1 MHTAGLDMSPNGN
14 VGIVTWTS
22 FGINAVEAAIE
33 EIIEALMNGIRLHHH
48 HCVALCGRMA
58 DSTNGVDLKSEM

>member
-1 MHTAGLDMSPNGN
+1 MYTAWLDVGSNGN

-22 FGINAVEAAIE
+22 FGINAEEAAVE
-33 EIIEALMNGIRLHHH
+33 EIIEALVNGICLHHH
-48 HCVALCGRMA
+48 HCVAFCSRMA